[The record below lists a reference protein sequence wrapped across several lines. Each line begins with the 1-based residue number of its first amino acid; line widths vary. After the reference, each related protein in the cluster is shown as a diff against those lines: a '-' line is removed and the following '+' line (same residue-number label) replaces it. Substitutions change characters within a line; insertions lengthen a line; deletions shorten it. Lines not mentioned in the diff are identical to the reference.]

1 MGPGSRRDLL
11 SAVSFL
17 ICGQPSAL
25 GINLLDGFLAFASPF
40 EFVPG
45 WDRACVG
52 SGVRVGLIL
61 SVGVLGGWWA
71 NSKEGA
77 LFCSVESFLDGSLLL
92 LFFVL
97 VLGLLLFLLFS
108 FDGVSSSVLC
118 RWRGESDLPVRRWGL
133 VTDFLVVA

>member
-11 SAVSFL
+11 SAVGFL

-25 GINLLDGFLAFASPF
+25 GVNLLDGFLAFASPF
-40 EFVPG
+40 GFVPG

-52 SGVRVGLIL
+52 SGVRVGLIF

-71 NSKEGA
+71 DSKEGA

-97 VLGLLLFLLFS
+97 VLGLLLFLSFS
-108 FDGVSSSVLC
+108 FDGVPSSVLC
-118 RWRGESDLPVRRWGL
+118 R
-133 VTDFLVVA
+133 